1 MASNLDLAT
10 LRSFTLIAQGR
21 SFAQTAAA
29 IGRSQSAVSLQI
41 QKLEADVGTR
51 LFRRSRSEG
60 VDLTVNGERFLAYA
74 RRIVQLNDEAVGSMN
89 IKTARAV
96 SFGVTPD
103 IAETVL
109 ARIIDRF
116 GQEHPSTELMLRID
130 GSKNLVEAVNQGE
143 LDLAI
148 ALNLDNP
155 LNQGRVAEGQM
166 LWIARPDF
174 GRPESKPLPLALFE
188 APCSF
193 RIAALDALGSGIPYR
208 ITASSSSIG
217 GIIAA
222 VRSGL
227 CVTVRTR
234 HLLTGELANVGEK
247 LNLPALPSATISFY
261 ARSGQKQAERDDL
274 VEICRQYLR

>member
-41 QKLEADVGTR
+41 QKLEADIGAR

-60 VDLTVNGERFLAYA
+60 VDLTVSGERFLTYA
-74 RRIVQLNDEAVGSMN
+74 KRIVQLNDEAVSSMN
-89 IKTARAV
+89 IKAARTI
-96 SFGVTPD
+96 SFGITPD

-109 ARIIDRF
+109 ALIIDRF

-130 GSKNLVEAVNQGE
+130 GSKNLVEAVSQGD

-155 LNQGRVAEGQM
+155 LNQGLVAEGQM

-174 GRPESKPLPLALFE
+174 GLPESKPLPLALFE
-188 APCSF
+188 PPCSF
-193 RIAALDALGSGIPYR
+193 RVAALDALGSAIPYR

-227 CVTVRTR
+227 CVTVRTK
-234 HLLTGELANVGEK
+234 HLLTAELSDVSEK
-247 LNLPALPSATISFY
+247 FNLPTLPRVAFSFY
-261 ARSGQKQAERDDL
+261 AHIGQKRAQRDDL
-274 VEICRQYLR
+274 VEICRQFLC